1 MGTLGMG
8 VNLLLV
14 IALFRTRT
22 GWNRLNLQMVGPIAG
37 LDFIA
42 ALLVVLKNLVSLVI
56 GNSELLLSNWFC
68 SYIGTPLLLLPSFSM
83 VLIAAMT
90 IDRYCLVVHSHGINC
105 IYGWIVCF
113 VIGFILAGLLI
124 TNTVIHGIE
133 ADLSLTYCRPS
144 GSSTLSF
151 VAHRLATLIILLGL
165 VVVNFCYIAIYL
177 HCRRNLTLSRLM
189 PRRYMLILVAYQI
202 CWLPKFITSL
212 WGLIAKQSTIPKF
225 LGVIGPLG
233 LILLLFVNP
242 CLVIGFQA
250 SLRKE
255 VFSLLSRKKDNGGE
269 IQLAPD
275 TRSRYSTLP

>member
-1 MGTLGMG
+1 MDVLKRVAALVVGTLGMG
-8 VNLLLV
+8 ANLLLMV
-14 IALFRTRT
+14 GLFRTRT

-42 ALLVVLKNLVSLVI
+42 TLLVVLKNLVSLVI

-68 SYIGTPLLLLPSFSM
+68 TYIGTPLIILPCFSM
-83 VLIAAMT
+83 VLIAAMA
-90 IDRYCLVVHSHGINC
+90 IDRYFLVVHSRGIKC
-105 IYGWIVCF
+105 IYGWIACF
-113 VIGFILAGLLI
+113 AIGLTLTGLLI
-124 TNTVIHGIE
+124 ANTAINGMK

-144 GSSTLSF
+144 
-151 VAHRLATLIILLGL
+151 
-165 VVVNFCYIAIYL
+165 VNFCYIAIYL
-177 HCRRNLTLSRLM
+177 HCRRNLILSRLM

-255 VFSLLSRKKDNGGE
+255 VVSLLSRKKDNCDE
-269 IQLAPD
+269 IQLTPD
-275 TRSRYSTLP
+275 TRSRYSTIL